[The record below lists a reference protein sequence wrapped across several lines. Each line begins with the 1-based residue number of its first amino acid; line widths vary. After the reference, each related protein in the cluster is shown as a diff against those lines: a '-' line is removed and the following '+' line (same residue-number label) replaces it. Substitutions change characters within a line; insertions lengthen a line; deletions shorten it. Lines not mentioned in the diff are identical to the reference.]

1 MRKIVIRFFKKNINL
16 NTVPYFKDKESEFK
30 RINKFHSKL
39 DKPLASGLHLNDIRE
54 KSRQVKTAH
63 VRCFHS
69 INSVHHKNRKTTST
83 KTGHL
88 LMKPVYCSYLVTN
101 SWVATLSIDAQHFF
115 YFRILLIN
123 FFIYRVEDSL
133 EKNAEPHRQR
143 KTFEKRLNRSIISL

>member
-1 MRKIVIRFFKKNINL
+1 MSKIVIRFFFKNINL

-69 INSVHHKNRKTTST
+69 IN
-83 KTGHL
+83 
-88 LMKPVYCSYLVTN
+88 SYLVTN